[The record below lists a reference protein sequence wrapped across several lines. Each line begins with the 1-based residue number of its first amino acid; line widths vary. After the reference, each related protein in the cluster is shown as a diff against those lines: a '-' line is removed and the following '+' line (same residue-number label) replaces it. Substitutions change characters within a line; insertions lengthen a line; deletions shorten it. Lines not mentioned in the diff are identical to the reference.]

1 MGLVDCRRK
10 RGGIESKEN
19 SAVLQS
25 GDAAV
30 SPLSPSPTTF
40 PSLPLHP
47 DSAGAA
53 SLTVEPA
60 EEAGAKEGGKAAF
73 LAGMGGIIV
82 WSSLEE
88 GEERASSPSLL
99 A

>member
-1 MGLVDCRRK
+1 MGLEDCRRK

-19 SAVLQS
+19 SPVLRS
-25 GDAAV
+25 SDATV
-30 SPLSPSPTTF
+30 SPLSPSSTTF

-60 EEAGAKEGGKAAF
+60 EEAGAKEDGKAAF
-73 LAGMGGIIV
+73 LAGMGGIV